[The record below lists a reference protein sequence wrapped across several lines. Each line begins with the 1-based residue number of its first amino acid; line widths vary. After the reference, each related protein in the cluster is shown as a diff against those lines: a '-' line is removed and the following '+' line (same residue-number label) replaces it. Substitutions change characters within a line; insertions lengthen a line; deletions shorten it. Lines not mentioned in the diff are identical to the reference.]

1 MIDEFDLDGF
11 VNFLNTFYK
20 YYDKTIEN
28 MDFNNEKY
36 RIGLCCKT
44 AILAVMASFC
54 NHFPDLYEM
63 KYEKEN
69 NKTVR
74 AKIGQKEIIWQINQ
88 VMI

>member
-1 MIDEFDLDGF
+1 MADKFDLDNSFELDGF
-11 VNFLNTFYK
+11 VNFLNTFYE

-28 MDFNNEKY
+28 MDFNDEKY

-44 AILAVMASFC
+44 AILAVMNSFC
-54 NHFPDLYEM
+54 NHFPNLYEM

-74 AKIGQKEIIWQINQ
+74 AKIGQKEII
-88 VMI
+88 

>member
-1 MIDEFDLDGF
+1 MTDDFELDNSFELDGF
-11 VNFLNTFYK
+11 VNFLNTFYE

-28 MDFNNEKY
+28 MDFNDEKY

-44 AILAVMASFC
+44 AILAVMTSFC

-74 AKIGQKEIIWQINQ
+74 AKIGQKEII
-88 VMI
+88 